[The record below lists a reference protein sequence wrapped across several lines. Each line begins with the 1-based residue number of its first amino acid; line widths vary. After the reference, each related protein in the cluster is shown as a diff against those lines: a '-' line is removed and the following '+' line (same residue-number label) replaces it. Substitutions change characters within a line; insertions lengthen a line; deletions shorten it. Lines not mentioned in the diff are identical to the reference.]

1 VQTCALLAM
10 VVPEELGISK
20 ARCEQFV
27 ESYIGMS
34 LREVDLCTNAC
45 PLDLLSR
52 LELHVVAAYVR
63 KHAPVQWIRRET
75 AINCSMSTQCVRCR
89 KPINNH
95 GSSSSA
101 TMKPPGALAYCQ
113 NCRAPAVLCSIWS
126 AGILSFALSSGLI
139 FVKVTFPFANYSCSV
154 TAAAMVATKCVIAA
168 STRSTP

>member
-1 VQTCALLAM
+1 MLRFERTEPCLLMMVQNTQGDVQTCALLAI
-10 VVPEELGISK
+10 VAPEELSISK
-20 ARCEQFV
+20 ARIEQFV

-34 LREVDLCTNAC
+34 RYDMGLYTNAR

-89 KPINNH
+89 KTINNP
-95 GSSSSA
+95 GSSSS
-101 TMKPPGALAYCQ
+101 TTVRSPGALAYCQ

-126 AGILSFALSSGLI
+126 ADVLSFLH
-139 FVKVTFPFANYSCSV
+139 
-154 TAAAMVATKCVIAA
+154 
-168 STRSTP
+168 

>member
-1 VQTCALLAM
+1 M
-10 VVPEELGISK
+10 VVPEELDISK
-20 ARCEQFV
+20 ARIEQFV
-27 ESYIGMS
+27 ESYIGMP
-34 LREVDLCTNAC
+34 RHEMRLCTNAC

-52 LELHVVAAYVR
+52 FELHVVAAYVR

-89 KPINNH
+89 KTINNR

-101 TMKPPGALAYCQ
+101 TMRPPGALAYCQ

-126 AGILSFALSSGLI
+126 ADILSVVMFCRAD
-139 FVKVTFPFANYSCSV
+139 FVKAIFRFANCSCSV
-154 TAAAMVATKCVIAA
+154 TVADMAVIKYAIAA